1 MRPKLYATELLKKL
15 VTDKEL
21 KKLEI
26 VWDDRLDL
34 DRKIQQML
42 EE

>member
-1 MRPKLYATELLKKL
+1 LRPKLYATELLKKL

-21 KKLEI
+21 RKLEI

-34 DRKIQQML
+34 DQKIQQML

>member
-1 MRPKLYATELLKKL
+1 LRPKLYATELLKKL